1 MAVRQLR
8 CLINSVNNLSR
19 PTAANFY
26 PESTKKAVKYY
37 EVERVIGQ
45 RIRKSLFV
53 HCNHAGISI
62 MFRSLLSFKIII
74 YFKPE

>member
-8 CLINSVNNLSR
+8 CLINSVNNLS
-19 PTAANFY
+19 TAANFY
-26 PESTKKAVKYY
+26 PQSTKKAVKYY
-37 EVERVIGQ
+37 EVERVIAQ

-53 HCNHAGISI
+53 HCNDAGISI
-62 MFRSLLSFKIII
+62 MFRSLLWFKIII